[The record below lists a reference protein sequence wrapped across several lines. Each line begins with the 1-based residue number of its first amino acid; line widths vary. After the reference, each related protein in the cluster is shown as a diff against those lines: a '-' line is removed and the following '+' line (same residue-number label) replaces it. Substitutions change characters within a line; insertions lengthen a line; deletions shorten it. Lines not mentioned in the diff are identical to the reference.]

1 MTMDATLLLERLGSQ
16 IEEMRKSRGLT
27 QVQLAYQSGMTRQK
41 LAEVEKGSPTVA
53 VNFYAKVLAALNA
66 EIKVVAAR
74 RPTFEELREVFR

>member
-1 MTMDATLLLERLGSQ
+1 MDATLLLERLGSQ
-16 IEEMRKSRGLT
+16 IEDMRKSRGLT

-66 EIKVVAAR
+66 GIKVVSAR
-74 RPTFEELREVFR
+74 RPTFEELREVFQ

>member
-1 MTMDATLLLERLGSQ
+1 MDATLLLERLGSQ

-41 LAEVEKGSPTVA
+41 LSEVEKGSPTVA

-66 EIKVVAAR
+66 EIKVVSAR
-74 RPTFEELREVFR
+74 RPTFEELREVFQ

>member
-1 MTMDATLLLERLGSQ
+1 MDATLLLERLGSQ

-27 QVQLAYQSGMTRQK
+27 QVQLAYQSGLTRQK

-74 RPTFEELREVFR
+74 RPTFEELREVFQ

>member
-1 MTMDATLLLERLGSQ
+1 MDATLLLERLGTQ

-53 VNFYAKVLAALNA
+53 VNFYAKVLAALDA
-66 EIKVVAAR
+66 EIKVVSAR
-74 RPTFEELREVFR
+74 RPTFEELREVFQ

>member
-1 MTMDATLLLERLGSQ
+1 MDATLLLERLGSQ
-16 IEEMRKSRGLT
+16 IEDMRKSRGLT

-66 EIKVVAAR
+66 EIKVVSAR
-74 RPTFEELREVFR
+74 RPTFEELREVFQ

>member
-1 MTMDATLLLERLGSQ
+1 MDATLLLERLGRQ

-27 QVQLAYQSGMTRQK
+27 QVHLAYQSGMTRQK

-66 EIKVVAAR
+66 EIKVVSAR
-74 RPTFEELREVFR
+74 RPTFEELREVFQ

>member
-1 MTMDATLLLERLGSQ
+1 MDAMLLLERLGSQ
-16 IEEMRKSRGLT
+16 IVEMRKSRGLT

-66 EIKVVAAR
+66 EIKVVSAR
-74 RPTFEELREVFR
+74 RPTFEELREVFQ

>member
-1 MTMDATLLLERLGSQ
+1 MDAKLLLERLGSQ

-66 EIKVVAAR
+66 EIKVVSAR
-74 RPTFEELREVFR
+74 RPTFEELREVFQ

>member
-1 MTMDATLLLERLGSQ
+1 MDATLLLERLGGQ

-66 EIKVVAAR
+66 EIKVVSAR
-74 RPTFEELREVFR
+74 RPTFEELREVFQ

>member
-1 MTMDATLLLERLGSQ
+1 MDATLLLERLGSQ

>member
-1 MTMDATLLLERLGSQ
+1 MDATLLLERLGCQ

-66 EIKVVAAR
+66 EIKVVSAR
-74 RPTFEELREVFR
+74 RPTFEELREVFQ

>member
-1 MTMDATLLLERLGSQ
+1 MDATLLLERLGRQ

-66 EIKVVAAR
+66 EIKVASAR
-74 RPTFEELREVFR
+74 RPTFEELREVFQ

>member
-1 MTMDATLLLERLGSQ
+1 MDATLLLERLGRQ

-66 EIKVVAAR
+66 EVKIVSAR
-74 RPTFEELREVFR
+74 RPTFEELREVFQ

>member
-1 MTMDATLLLERLGSQ
+1 MDATLLLERLGRQ

-27 QVQLAYQSGMTRQK
+27 QVQLANQSGMTRQK

-66 EIKVVAAR
+66 EIKVVSAR
-74 RPTFEELREVFR
+74 RPTFEELREVFQ

>member
-1 MTMDATLLLERLGSQ
+1 MDATLLLERLGSQ
-16 IEEMRKSRGLT
+16 IEEMRRSRGLT
-27 QVQLAYQSGMTRQK
+27 QVQLAYQSGLTRQK

-74 RPTFEELREVFR
+74 RPTFEELREVFQ

>member
-1 MTMDATLLLERLGSQ
+1 MDATLLLERLGSQ

-66 EIKVVAAR
+66 EIKVVSAR
-74 RPTFEELREVFR
+74 RPTFEELREVFQ

>member
-1 MTMDATLLLERLGSQ
+1 MDATLLLERLGRQ
-16 IEEMRKSRGLT
+16 IEEMRKSCGLT

-66 EIKVVAAR
+66 EIKVVSAR
-74 RPTFEELREVFR
+74 RPTFEELREVFQ

>member
-1 MTMDATLLLERLGSQ
+1 MDATLLLERLGSQ

-66 EIKVVAAR
+66 EIKVVSAR
-74 RPTFEELREVFR
+74 RPTFEELRGVFQ

>member
-1 MTMDATLLLERLGSQ
+1 MDATLLLERLGSQ
-16 IEEMRKSRGLT
+16 IEEMRRSRGLT

-66 EIKVVAAR
+66 EIKVVSAR
-74 RPTFEELREVFR
+74 RPTFEELREVFQ

>member
-1 MTMDATLLLERLGSQ
+1 MDATLLLERLGSQ
-16 IEEMRKSRGLT
+16 IEEMRRSRGLT
-27 QVQLAYQSGMTRQK
+27 QVQLAYQSGLTRQK

-74 RPTFEELREVFR
+74 RPTFEELRQVFQ

>member
-1 MTMDATLLLERLGSQ
+1 MDATLLLERLGRQ

-74 RPTFEELREVFR
+74 RPTFEELREVFQ

>member
-1 MTMDATLLLERLGSQ
+1 MDATLLLERLGSQ
-16 IEEMRKSRGLT
+16 IEQMRKSRGLT

-66 EIKVVAAR
+66 EIKVVSAR

>member
-1 MTMDATLLLERLGSQ
+1 MDATLLLERLGSQ
-16 IEEMRKSRGLT
+16 IEEMRRSHGLT

-66 EIKVVAAR
+66 EIKVVSAR
-74 RPTFEELREVFR
+74 RPTFEELREVFQ

>member
-1 MTMDATLLLERLGSQ
+1 MDATLLLERLGSQ

-27 QVQLAYQSGMTRQK
+27 QVQLAYQAGMTRQK

-66 EIKVVAAR
+66 EIKVVSAR
-74 RPTFEELREVFR
+74 RPTFEELREVFQ

>member
-1 MTMDATLLLERLGSQ
+1 MDATLLLERLGSQ

-66 EIKVVAAR
+66 EIKVVPAR
-74 RPTFEELREVFR
+74 RPTFEELREVFQ

>member
-1 MTMDATLLLERLGSQ
+1 MDATLLLERLGSQ

-74 RPTFEELREVFR
+74 RPTFEELREVFQ

>member
-1 MTMDATLLLERLGSQ
+1 MDATLLLERLGSQ
-16 IEEMRKSRGLT
+16 IEEMRRSRGLT

-66 EIKVVAAR
+66 EIKVVSAR
-74 RPTFEELREVFR
+74 RPTFEELRDVFQ

>member
-1 MTMDATLLLERLGSQ
+1 MDATLLLERLGRQ

-66 EIKVVAAR
+66 EIKGVSAR
-74 RPTFEELREVFR
+74 RPTFEELREVFQ

>member
-1 MTMDATLLLERLGSQ
+1 MDATLLLERLGSQ
-16 IEEMRKSRGLT
+16 IEQMRKSRGLT

-66 EIKVVAAR
+66 EIKVVSAR
-74 RPTFEELREVFR
+74 RPTFEELREVFQ